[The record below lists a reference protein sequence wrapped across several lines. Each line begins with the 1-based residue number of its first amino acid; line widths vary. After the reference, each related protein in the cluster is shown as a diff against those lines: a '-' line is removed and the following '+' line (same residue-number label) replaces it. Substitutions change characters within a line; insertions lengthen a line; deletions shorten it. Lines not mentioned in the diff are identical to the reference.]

1 MIDLL
6 IISFLIVLNGFLAM
20 SEIAIVTAKKSRL
33 EEKARKGSKNAGL
46 ALKLGYD
53 PERFLSAIQVGITFI
68 GIISGAYGGV
78 QLTEDILPYVS
89 AISFLAPYANELSYI
104 IVVTAITY
112 FSLVVGELVP
122 KSLAINNAEPI
133 AIFSA
138 PILNVLTKAS
148 SPLVSLLSVS
158 TKVII
163 RAFGIK
169 DNPSPPVTEDELKI
183 LIDQGSV
190 FGSIEKEEGELIKRV
205 FKFGDRKANSIMTH
219 RTDVVWIDVND
230 SFTEIEKTIME
241 NDFSIFPIGDGSLD
255 DILGI
260 ITAKDF
266 IRKCSGLTDI
276 QSLIKQPYFVVD
288 TFPAYR
294 VLNLMK
300 EQQIVNALVVDEY
313 GVFQGIITLR
323 DILENIIGDLPEKG
337 MIEEPEYMQRED
349 GSFLVDGDILL
360 DDLPEALPL
369 HKKQGSAGYVTLA
382 GLIIHETGS
391 IPKTGDRFSFGG
403 FQYEIVDMDGSR
415 IDKVLISKE

>member
-20 SEIAIVTAKKSRL
+20 SEIAVVTAKKSRL
-33 EEKARKGSKNAGL
+33 EELARKGSKNAGL
-46 ALKLGYD
+46 ALKLGQD
-53 PERFLSAIQVGITFI
+53 PERFLSAIQIGITFI

-78 QLTEDILPYVS
+78 QLTEDILPLVS
-89 AISFLAPYANELSYI
+89 SIDLIAPYAHELSYI
-104 IVVTAITY
+104 IIVSGITY
-112 FSLVVGELVP
+112 FSLVIGELVP
-122 KSLAINNAEPI
+122 KSLAISNAEPI
-133 AIFSA
+133 AVFSA
-138 PILNVLTKAS
+138 PLLNIPTKAS
-148 SPLVSLLSVS
+148 APLVSLLSVS
-158 TKVII
+158 TRLII
-163 RAFGIK
+163 RGFGIK
-169 DNPSPPVTEDELKI
+169 ENSAPPVTEDELKI
-183 LIDQGSV
+183 LIDQGSD

-205 FKFGDRKANSIMTH
+205 FKFGDRKANSLMTH
-219 RTDVVWIDVND
+219 RTDVVWIDVKD
-230 SFTEIEKTIME
+230 PVSEIEKTIME
-241 NDFSIFPIGDGSLD
+241 NDFSIFPVGDGSLD

-260 ITAKDF
+260 ISAKDF
-266 IRKCSGLTDI
+266 IRKCSGMTDI
-276 QSLIKQPYFVVD
+276 HTIIRQPYFVVD

-323 DILENIIGDLPEKG
+323 DILENLIGELPEKG
-337 MIEEPEYMQRED
+337 NIEEPEYLQRED

-369 HKKQGSAGYVTLA
+369 HKKERGAAYVTLA

-391 IPKTGDRFSFGG
+391 IPKTGDRITFGG
-403 FQYEIVDMDGSR
+403 FQYEIVDMDGTR